1 MRYLTPQ
8 NVIQIHHELIDETAG
23 LHGIRDVRLVESAVE
38 RPKASFAGK
47 DLYRNILLKAA
58 ALAHSLLLN
67 HPFLDGNKRTAVT
80 VMIEFLILNS
90 KSFSAEQNGAVE
102 FALWVENQKPSVE
115 QIAEWIKEHTNRAPR
130 K

>member
-1 MRYLTPQ
+1 MRHLTPQ
-8 NVIQIHHELIDETAG
+8 NVIQIHHELIDETGG
-23 LHGIRDVRLVESAVE
+23 LHGIRDVRLIESAVE
-38 RPKASFAGK
+38 RPKASFASK
-47 DLYRNILLKAA
+47 DLYPNILLKAA

-90 KSFSAEQNGAVE
+90 KSFSAEQKGVVE